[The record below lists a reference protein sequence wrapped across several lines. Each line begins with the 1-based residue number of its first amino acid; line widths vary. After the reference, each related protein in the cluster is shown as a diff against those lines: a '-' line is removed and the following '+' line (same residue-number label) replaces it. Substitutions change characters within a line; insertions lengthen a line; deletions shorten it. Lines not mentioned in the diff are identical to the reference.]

1 MAHDALRTILP
12 IAGWPEER
20 GRAVEITGGADPV
33 LPTPFRIGAAGA
45 AALAATGLA
54 AADLWSGHYL
64 QVNGAKVRNDRNPVM
79 GMYPAKNGRWSYIHA
94 NFPNHR
100 AAALRVLGC
109 EENREA
115 VRQAVADWDALELEE
130 AIIAAGGAGG
140 MVRSMADWA
149 QHPQAAAI
157 ASLPLMEILKIGDA
171 PAEKLPKGD
180 RPLSGIRVLD
190 LTRVL
195 AGPTCARTLAEH
207 GADVLKITAPH
218 IAARDDQEYDTGHG
232 KLSARLDLR
241 QPDDLET
248 LRGLVRE
255 ADVFSQGYRPGT
267 LGNRGLSAE
276 ELSRLR
282 PGLVYVSLCAF
293 SHKGPWAS
301 RRGFDTVVQN
311 VSGITTRQGEL
322 FPGASPGPQFYPVS
336 AIDYLTGYLMAFGAM
351 VALARRAQEGGSW
364 LVRISLAQTG
374 KWLVDRGEVPAAA
387 LKDVAEEIACGG
399 AQGRGG
405 GDPARRHRPLV
416 DRERRAGR
424 PAAPFRADRPP
435 LRDPTPLGPPVGAA
449 GLQRARLARARRR
462 LIARASAAA
471 FGGHE
476 QERRALAL
484 VRPVWLRRY
493 LRIGRTPFFD
503 TGDGEAQPN
512 EHVEIG
518 REGPMVLDDACGE
531 PVRRTRA
538 FIQISVDGPNLPSG
552 GIERPTRL

>member
-12 IAGWPEER
+12 IAGWPEA
-20 GRAVEITGGADPV
+20 RARDVEITSGADPV
-33 LPTPFRIGAAGA
+33 LPTPYRIGAAGA

-54 AADLWSGHYL
+54 AADLWELRTGRRQEVAVDLRQAVASLRSGHYL
-64 QVNGAKVRNDRNPVM
+64 QVNGAKVRNERNPVM
-79 GMYPAKNGRWSYIHA
+79 GMYPAKNGRWSYVHA

-115 VRQAVADWDALELEE
+115 VRQAVAGWDALALEE

-140 MVRSMADWA
+140 MVRSMAEWA

-157 ASLPLMEILKIGDA
+157 ASLPLLEIVKIGEA
-171 PAEKLPKGD
+171 PPEKLPEGD

-207 GADVLKITAPH
+207 GADVLKITASH

-241 QPDDLET
+241 QPRELDT
-248 LRGLVRE
+248 LKGLVRE

-267 LGNRGLSAE
+267 LGNRGLSPE
-276 ELSRLR
+276 ELAKLR

-322 FPGASPGPQFYPVS
+322 FPGAEPGPQFYPVS

-351 VALARRAQEGGSW
+351 VASARRAKEGGSW
-364 LVRISLAQTG
+364 LVRISLAQVG
-374 KWLVDRGEVPAAA
+374 RWLVDRGEVSEAA
-387 LKDVAEEIACGG
+387 LKEVPKEIPQADIDRWSIESDTPVGKLRHLG
-399 AQGRGG
+399 PTVRLSETPPYWARPSVPLGYNEPVW
-405 GDPARRHRPLV
+405 PAR
-416 DRERRAGR
+416 
-424 PAAPFRADRPP
+424 
-435 LRDPTPLGPPVGAA
+435 GA
-449 GLQRARLARARRR
+449 
-462 LIARASAAA
+462 
-471 FGGHE
+471 
-476 QERRALAL
+476 
-484 VRPVWLRRY
+484 
-493 LRIGRTPFFD
+493 
-503 TGDGEAQPN
+503 
-512 EHVEIG
+512 
-518 REGPMVLDDACGE
+518 
-531 PVRRTRA
+531 
-538 FIQISVDGPNLPSG
+538 
-552 GIERPTRL
+552 

>member
-20 GRAVEITGGADPV
+20 ARNVEITGGADPV

-54 AADLWSGHYL
+54 AADLWELRTGRRQDVAVDLRQAVASLRSGHYL

-109 EENREA
+109 AENREA
-115 VRQAVADWDALELEE
+115 VRQAVATWDALELEE

-157 ASLPLMEILKIGDA
+157 ASLPLMEILKIGDS
-171 PAEKLPKGD
+171 PPEKLPDGS

-207 GADVLKITAPH
+207 GADVLKITASH

-241 QPDDLET
+241 QSQELGT
-248 LRGLVRE
+248 LKDLVRE

-267 LGNRGLSAE
+267 LGNRGLSPE
-276 ELSRLR
+276 ELAQLR

-322 FPGASPGPQFYPVS
+322 FPGAEPGPQFYPVS

-351 VALARRAQEGGSW
+351 VALARRAREGGSW

-374 KWLVDRGEVPAAA
+374 RWLVDRGEAPKSA
-387 LKDVAEEIACGG
+387 LKDVAKDIPQTEIDRWSIESDTPV
-399 AQGRGG
+399 GRLRHLGPTVRLSETPPRWARPSVPLG
-405 GDPARRHRPLV
+405 YNQPVWPAR
-416 DRERRAGR
+416 A
-424 PAAPFRADRPP
+424 
-435 LRDPTPLGPPVGAA
+435 T
-449 GLQRARLARARRR
+449 
-462 LIARASAAA
+462 
-471 FGGHE
+471 
-476 QERRALAL
+476 
-484 VRPVWLRRY
+484 
-493 LRIGRTPFFD
+493 
-503 TGDGEAQPN
+503 
-512 EHVEIG
+512 
-518 REGPMVLDDACGE
+518 
-531 PVRRTRA
+531 
-538 FIQISVDGPNLPSG
+538 
-552 GIERPTRL
+552 